1 MQAQFDTS
9 AGNEVATLSRCEGYG
24 VLSQPGSAVD
34 SWFSGMENDT
44 TMVGLAQLTRMAQVA
59 GNDVIRESARSN
71 ERDGNVWDR
80 FLSLVRN

>member
-24 VLSQPGSAVD
+24 VLSQPGSGVD
-34 SWFSGMENDT
+34 LWFTGLENDT
-44 TMVGLAQLTRMAQVA
+44 TAVGLAQLTRIAQVA
-59 GNDVIRESARSN
+59 GDDVIRERDRSN
-71 ERDGNVWDR
+71 GRQGNVWDR